1 MNKSEVV
8 LKAVGVIMF
17 VAIITI
23 IIKTQSDNCDGTLV
37 RGVFW
42 FECVRDK

>member
-8 LKAVGVIMF
+8 LKVIGVIMF

-23 IIKTQSDNCDGTLV
+23 IIKTQSDNCNGALV

-42 FECVRDK
+42 FECVRSK